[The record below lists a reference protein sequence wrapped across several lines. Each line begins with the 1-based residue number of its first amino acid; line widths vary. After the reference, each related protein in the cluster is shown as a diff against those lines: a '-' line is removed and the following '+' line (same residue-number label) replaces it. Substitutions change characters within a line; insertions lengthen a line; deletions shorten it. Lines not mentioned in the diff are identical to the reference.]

1 MNGKVTKIDND
12 DDDVEKN
19 KVLLS
24 CCRSSWSGLDSG
36 AALGRR
42 RRKISQ
48 LFTNLDWKYILQK
61 CHLFLP
67 GLYLCPPYS
76 SPFPPQSFWSTQ
88 MHTLCCWWIQRK
100 RIGWTEFL
108 SSPKSVASR
117 RPPLQK
123 LCEMRLRVHNNI
135 KAVSAKGSQGEGD
148 GVGQRNTTRDVSYC
162 SGDSVQQ
169 QQEEYEEDEVETHSE
184 QYTIII
190 SSHHL
195 QQPARK
201 SNPRKWNPTLLLA
214 QLRPRDHGT
223 VYPQRRRRRKL
234 LLLLYEQWD
243 EFNSLSAVVVRD
255 SPSSSSSSLWTFFL
269 YPLCR
274 CWFPFVQWLNC
285 IYFREKSW
293 TSFSRFCDNSCW
305 IVGSFFPF
313 PHLSDLLD
321 EYWVTPTNWQRW
333 WWWWVATRTTTTIE
347 QNELLKWNSSTHIQ
361 YRDTVSWDIPRVNT
375 FLIINKY
382 DDDGA
387 IIICV

>member
-1 MNGKVTKIDND
+1 MMWRRTK
-12 DDDVEKN
+12 
-19 KVLLS
+19 
-24 CCRSSWSGLDSG
+24 CCWAAARRRGLAWSGAG
-36 AALGRR
+36 LGRRR

-135 KAVSAKGSQGEGD
+135 KAVSAKGSHPADDEAGEGD

-169 QQEEYEEDEVETHSE
+169 QEEEEEDEVETHSE

-214 QLRPRDHGT
+214 QLRPPSTGPRNGISAKTKEIIIIVWTMGRIQFSICCCCARFAIIIIIIFVDIFLST
-223 VYPQRRRRRKL
+223 LQMLVSTCSMVKLYLFSRKVVNFIFPILRQL
-234 LLLLYEQWD
+234 LLDRW
-243 EFNSLSAVVVRD
+243 FVLSF
-255 SPSSSSSSLWTFFL
+255 P
-269 YPLCR
+269 
-274 CWFPFVQWLNC
+274 PFVW
-285 IYFREKSW
+285 F
-293 TSFSRFCDNSCW
+293 
-305 IVGSFFPF
+305 VGWV
-313 PHLSDLLD
+313 LSDSYQLTM
-321 EYWVTPTNWQRW
+321 VMSSNKNNNNW
-333 WWWWVATRTTTTIE
+333 T
-347 QNELLKWNSSTHIQ
+347 KWAPEVKFLHPL
-361 YRDTVSWDIPRVNT
+361 YKDTVSWDIPRVNT
-375 FLIINKY
+375 FLIINMMMM
-382 DDDGA
+382 GPS
-387 IIICV
+387 